1 MFWERKEQ
9 SKSQVL
15 LNKTQIYPNFIQ
27 TKPQQKPNKFLY
39 LGFGFCAITQQECTL
54 QFEKM

>member
-1 MFWERKEQ
+1 MAIAHSAKE
-9 SKSQVL
+9 K
-15 LNKTQIYPNFIQ
+15 NKVNPKFCQ
-27 TKPQQKPNKFLY
+27 TKPKFTQTFPKQNPNKFLY